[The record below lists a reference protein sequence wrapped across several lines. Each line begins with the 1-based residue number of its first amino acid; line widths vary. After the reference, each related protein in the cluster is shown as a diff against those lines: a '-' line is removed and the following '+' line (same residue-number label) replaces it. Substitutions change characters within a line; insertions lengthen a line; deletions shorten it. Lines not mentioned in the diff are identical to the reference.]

1 MHVTLRV
8 ESMTSQELGPDIVVD
23 DVTYD
28 IALATARAQIPQG
41 YRVNAILVDGPLPRP
56 DAGR

>member
-1 MHVTLRV
+1 MHVTLRL

-23 DVTYD
+23 DVDYVT
-28 IALATARAQIPQG
+28 ALATARAQIPEG
-41 YRVNAILVDGPLPRP
+41 YRVNAILVDGPLPHA